1 MVPQSLLTSYSL
13 QCCRN
18 WSELVNAMT
27 VQIKSW
33 LFKEFI
39 FEVAT
44 VTCQRCLKYHDLYK
58 SIRQKIYRK
67 ENTWNKNII
76 LKVFS
81 LHSLL
86 AQAIHSQTTIKK
98 LKGYLGVIK
107 VRNWGWKDFI
117 VGLFRSLPYLLRC
130 TTTEVIKGNNRKL
143 HFGFPTFSYSVSRKK
158 NH

>member
-1 MVPQSLLTSYSL
+1 MIIQGIYIRGS
-13 QCCRN
+13 N
-18 WSELVNAMT
+18 WHLSKMS
-27 VQIKSW
+27 QISW
-33 LFKEFI
+33 LI
-39 FEVAT
+39 
-44 VTCQRCLKYHDLYK
+44 YIYIYI
-58 SIRQKIYRK
+58 IRQKIYRK

-86 AQAIHSQTTIKK
+86 AKAIHSQTTIKK